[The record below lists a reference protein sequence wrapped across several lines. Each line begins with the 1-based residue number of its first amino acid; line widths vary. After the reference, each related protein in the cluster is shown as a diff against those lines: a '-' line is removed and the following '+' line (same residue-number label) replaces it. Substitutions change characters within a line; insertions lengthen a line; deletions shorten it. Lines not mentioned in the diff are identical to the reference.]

1 MSDTTYHATKYDSAR
16 DEVIALLSDEA
27 EGYGMRD
34 DTYGDVTDYGTYGAL
49 VTIPADVTFPSG
61 AFDAYSYSADT
72 VANEYGVTPADVTG
86 SHIVT
91 HNSQGFVS
99 VETFDTEDEARAEYE
114 CRAARYAEWDDEDR
128 DEDSDGVYVC
138 PIQGH
143 GYHTL

>member
-1 MSDTTYHATKYDSAR
+1 MSDITYHATKYDSAR

-34 DTYGDVTDYGTYGAL
+34 DSTGDATDYGSFFAL
-49 VTIPADVTFPSG
+49 VTIPADVELTMPTPG
-61 AFDAYSYSADT
+61 DW
-72 VANEYGVTPADVTG
+72 VAELSETYGVTPADVIGT
-86 SHIVT
+86 HIVT

-99 VETFDTEDEARAEYE
+99 VETFSTEDEARAEYE
-114 CRAARYAEWDDEDR
+114 CRSARYAEWDDEDR

-138 PIQGH
+138 PVQGH